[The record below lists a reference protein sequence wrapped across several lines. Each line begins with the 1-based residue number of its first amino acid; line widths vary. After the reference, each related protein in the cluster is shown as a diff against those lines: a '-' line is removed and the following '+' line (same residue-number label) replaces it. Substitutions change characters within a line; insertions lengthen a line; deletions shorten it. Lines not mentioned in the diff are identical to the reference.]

1 MLNDLK
7 KQLMISDDIKLEIYT
22 INHIEVLIGYS
33 KDLADIEEFNKYYY
47 SRIDFNA
54 LKTLE
59 NQFPMIVSKIINKNK
74 NDLLNLLLIGNI
86 ILITNS
92 YAYSFLLP
100 KNTSRTISNSLIDP
114 VDLYSSQDGFIE
126 NIDINIALIRKH
138 LKTSKINVEFVDLP
152 TKCNNKVAII
162 TLEDNKNYNDEIKN
176 KLETID
182 TTNVSSINTISKVF
196 QNNHLVPMTLSTSS
210 PQNVSLSLTKGKTVI
225 LLNNS
230 PVACIVPVNLLYFS
244 TMKNDIDTPK
254 YYSIISRLLVLLF
267 LFISVFLLGLY
278 VAVTNFH
285 TSSLTIYALSNLK
298 LTERGTTL
306 PMLTEIIIV
315 LILFDL
321 YRYATSRSS
330 NGYIQNII
338 IFLGGLFIGQNAIN
352 SGLIGHLVLLL
363 TSICYLSTY
372 AFTNN
377 LHLVTTLSLFRIFIL
392 IFSFFLGLYG
402 FLISSIVIIVY
413 LLKIKSFDEDFF
425 FSIQKDKWKRQIKY
439 LEPEEK

>member
-7 KQLMISDDIKLEIYT
+7 NQLMISDDIKLEIYT

-176 KLETID
+176 KLKTID
-182 TTNVSSINTISKVF
+182 TTNVNSINTISKVF

-254 YYSIISRLLVLLF
+254 YYSIMSRLLVLLF

>member
-1 MLNDLK
+1 
-7 KQLMISDDIKLEIYT
+7 
-22 INHIEVLIGYS
+22 
-33 KDLADIEEFNKYYY
+33 
-47 SRIDFNA
+47 
-54 LKTLE
+54 
-59 NQFPMIVSKIINKNK
+59 MIVSKIINKNK
-74 NDLLNLLLIGNI
+74 NDLINLLLVGNI

-92 YAYSFLLP
+92 YAYCFFLP
-100 KNTSRTISNSLIDP
+100 KNTSRAISSSLIDP

-138 LKTSKINVEFVDLP
+138 LKTDKINVEFVDLP

-162 TLEDNKNYNDEIKN
+162 TLEGNRNYNEEIKN
-176 KLETID
+176 KLKTID
-182 TTNVSSINTISKVF
+182 SINVNSINTISKVF

-230 PVACIVPVNLLYFS
+230 PVACIVPINLLYFS
-244 TMKNDIDTPK
+244 TMKNDVDTPK
-254 YYSIISRLLVLLF
+254 YYSIMSRLLVLLF

-315 LILFDL
+315 LVLFDL

-392 IFSFFLGLYG
+392 IFSYFLGLYG
-402 FLISSIVIIVY
+402 FLISSIIIIVY
-413 LLKIKSFDEDFF
+413 LLKIKSLDEDFF
-425 FSIQKDKWKRQIKY
+425 FSIQKDKWKKQIKY
-439 LEPEEK
+439 IEPKEE

>member
-22 INHIEVLIGYS
+22 INYMEVLIGYS

-47 SRIDFNA
+47 SRIDFNT

-74 NDLLNLLLIGNI
+74 NDLINLLLVGNI

-92 YAYSFLLP
+92 YAYCFFLP
-100 KNTSRTISNSLIDP
+100 KNTSRAISNSLIDP

-138 LKTSKINVEFVDLP
+138 LKTDKINVEFVDLP

-162 TLEDNKNYNDEIKN
+162 TLEGNKNYNEEIKN
-176 KLETID
+176 KLKTID
-182 TTNVSSINTISKVF
+182 SINVNSINTISKVF

-230 PVACIVPVNLLYFS
+230 PVACIVPINLLYFS
-244 TMKNDIDTPK
+244 TMKNDVDTPK
-254 YYSIISRLLVLLF
+254 YYSIMSRLLVLLF

-315 LILFDL
+315 LVLFDL

-392 IFSFFLGLYG
+392 IFSYFLGLYG
-402 FLISSIVIIVY
+402 FLISSIIIIVY
-413 LLKIKSFDEDFF
+413 LLKIKSLDEDFF
-425 FSIQKDKWKRQIKY
+425 FSIQEDKWKKQIKY
-439 LEPEEK
+439 IEPKEE

>member
-7 KQLMISDDIKLEIYT
+7 NQLMISDDIKLKIYT

-176 KLETID
+176 KLKTID
-182 TTNVSSINTISKVF
+182 TTNVNSINTISKVF

-254 YYSIISRLLVLLF
+254 YYSIMSRLLVLLF

>member
-22 INHIEVLIGYS
+22 INYMEVLIGYS

-47 SRIDFNA
+47 SRIDFNT

-74 NDLLNLLLIGNI
+74 NDLINLLLAGNI

-92 YAYSFLLP
+92 YAYCFFLP
-100 KNTSRTISNSLIDP
+100 KNTSRAISNSLIDP

-138 LKTSKINVEFVDLP
+138 LKTDKINVEFVDLP

-162 TLEDNKNYNDEIKN
+162 TLEGNKNYNEEIKN
-176 KLETID
+176 KLKTID
-182 TTNVSSINTISKVF
+182 SINVNSINTISKVF

-230 PVACIVPVNLLYFS
+230 PVACIVPINLLYFS
-244 TMKNDIDTPK
+244 TMKNDVDTPK
-254 YYSIISRLLVLLF
+254 YYSIMSRLLVLLF

-315 LILFDL
+315 LVLFDL

-392 IFSFFLGLYG
+392 IFSYFLGLYG
-402 FLISSIVIIVY
+402 FLISSIIIIVY
-413 LLKIKSFDEDFF
+413 LLKIKSLDEDFF
-425 FSIQKDKWKRQIKY
+425 FSIQEDKWKKQIKY
-439 LEPEEK
+439 IEPKEE

>member
-176 KLETID
+176 KLKTID
-182 TTNVSSINTISKVF
+182 ATNVNSINTISKVF

-402 FLISSIVIIVY
+402 FLISSIAIIVY
-413 LLKIKSFDEDFF
+413 LLNIKSFDEDFF